1 MAEVENFNQSPLLL
15 DSVVNENRAV
25 DQLTHLRLFAD
36 GVSHVWEPS
45 EQIDVIQQC
54 LAKTG
59 GSLTVV
65 VSDMPHDPGQV
76 V

>member
-1 MAEVENFNQSPLLL
+1 MVFPMCG
-15 DSVVNENRAV
+15 NR
-25 DQLTHLRLFAD
+25 
-36 GVSHVWEPS
+36 P

-59 GSLTVV
+59 GSLAVV